1 MFAEIPAAM
10 ATRMHE
16 LEARDADE
24 RRRGL
29 PAAERLCQVPPE
41 TGRLLA
47 LLAATAPAGEWLEV
61 GTSAGYSTLWLAL
74 AARATGR
81 RVRTLERAEWKLA
94 LARETFARAGVE
106 DVVELVAGDARE
118 ALAGAGPIGFCFLDA
133 AKSEHTDYYALAVPR
148 LARGGLLV
156 ADNIVSHTEAM
167 APFMAS
173 AHADPRLDAAVL
185 GVGKGLL
192 LGRRT

>member
-10 ATRMHE
+10 ATRMRE

-47 LLAATAPAGEWLEV
+47 LLAATAPAG
-61 GTSAGYSTLWLAL
+61 AGLGGGGGGGGGWF
-74 AARATGR
+74 
-81 RVRTLERAEWKLA
+81 V
-94 LARETFARAGVE
+94 
-106 DVVELVAGDARE
+106 
-118 ALAGAGPIGFCFLDA
+118 FCSLDA
-133 AKSEHTDYYALAVPR
+133 AKGEHTDYYALAVPR

-156 ADNIVSHTEAM
+156 ADNIVSHAEAL
-167 APFMAS
+167 APFVAS
-173 AHADPRLDAAVL
+173 ALADPRLDAAVL